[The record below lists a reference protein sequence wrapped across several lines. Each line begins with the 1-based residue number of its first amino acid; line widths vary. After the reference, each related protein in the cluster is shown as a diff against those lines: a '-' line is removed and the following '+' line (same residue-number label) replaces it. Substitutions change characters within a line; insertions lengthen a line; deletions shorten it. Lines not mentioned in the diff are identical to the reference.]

1 PTTTA
6 SRSVARTP
14 PASASRPG
22 WHGSRNSPRRRRGPQ
37 SGRWRPMLRRRQPCE
52 SATSAGSA
60 NSPTSTKSRGS
71 QSSSTPATAWPGAS
85 SATSSA
91 PTANPLKPENLV
103 DAAQAVVDT
112 GADLG
117 LVFDGDADRCFF
129 IDETGA
135 TMSASAIGALV
146 AEREIA
152 RAKAAGD
159 ERPTVIH
166 NLITSRSV
174 PE

>member
-1 PTTTA
+1 MFHPFFTSLLNSHIVVIYFTA
-6 SRSVARTP
+6 LPVFFTLSL
-14 PASASRPG
+14 
-22 WHGSRNSPRRRRGPQ
+22 H
-37 SGRWRPMLRRRQPCE
+37 
-52 SATSAGSA
+52 
-60 NSPTSTKSRGS
+60 
-71 QSSSTPATAWPGAS
+71 
-85 SATSSA
+85 
-91 PTANPLKPENLV
+91 
-103 DAAQAVVDT
+103 DA
-112 GADLG
+112 LPIFG

-174 PE
+174 PETITAAGGRPLRSKVGHSGIKAQIGRAHV